1 MVSEENEK
9 CIEVP
14 DGQRGKYV
22 VSFDPLDGSS
32 NIDCLVSIGSIFGI
46 WKKVKNG
53 PMLFGF
59 FFTLVE
65 TTKEFDGPACE
76 RDLLQP
82 GRKMVAGGYAIYG
95 SATMVVLSTGSG
107 VNGFTL
113 DPVGGA
119 MYYMTSISNQKL
131 FSFVQISPLE
141 NLSSVTLTWLYRSVE
156 KYSQSMKGMP
166 SIGIRM

>member
-1 MVSEENEK
+1 
-9 CIEVP
+9 
-14 DGQRGKYV
+14 
-22 VSFDPLDGSS
+22 
-32 NIDCLVSIGSIFGI
+32 
-46 WKKVKNG
+46 
-53 PMLFGF
+53 MLFDF

-65 TTKEFDGPACE
+65 TKKEFDGPACE

-113 DPVGGA
+113 DPVGGSS
-119 MYYMTSISNQKL
+119 MYCMTSISNQKL

-156 KYSQSMKGMP
+156 RYSQSMKGMP
-166 SIGIRM
+166 STGIRM